1 MIWLWVLLIVYVL
14 GFIICAR
21 AFDYGPRGTG
31 TDKLIGALIWPLVF
45 INLFWR
51 IWTKQI
57 TATFTVKRRS
67 GKVYT
72 KKIGK
77 KEDHA

>member
-1 MIWLWVLLIVYVL
+1 MTWLWVLLIVYIV
-14 GFIICAR
+14 GFIVWAVVK
-21 AFDYGPRGTG
+21 GPQ
-31 TDKLIGALIWPLVF
+31 VF